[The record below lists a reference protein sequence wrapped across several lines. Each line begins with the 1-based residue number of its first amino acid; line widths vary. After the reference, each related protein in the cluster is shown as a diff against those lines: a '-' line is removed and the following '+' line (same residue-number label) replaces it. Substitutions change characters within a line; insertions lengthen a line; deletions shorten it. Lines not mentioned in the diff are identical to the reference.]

1 MWQITWMLGLLPAW
15 FWPALLIAG
24 VLAIL
29 ASFVLGAIPFIKN
42 YKLPIQVGG
51 ILAVVASVW
60 FLGAASNE
68 EKWQVKIRELE
79 EQVKKA
85 EEQSR
90 ETNVKVETKIVER
103 TKVIKEKAK
112 TQIEYV
118 DRIIT
123 QDKEIIKYIEQCPVP
138 KIIIDEHNKA
148 ATPPDVIR
156 ELNKAA
162 EGKK

>member
-148 ATPPDVIR
+148 ATPPDVIK

>member
-1 MWQITWMLGLLPAW
+1 MWQITWMIGLLPEW
-15 FWPALLIAG
+15 VWPALLILG
-24 VLAIL
+24 SLAVL
-29 ASFVLGAIPFIKN
+29 ASFVLGFIPIIKN

-51 ILAVVASVW
+51 ILAVAVSVW

-68 EKWQVKIRELE
+68 EKWQAKIKELE
-79 EQVKKA
+79 AQVKKA
-85 EEQSR
+85 EEQSK
-90 ETNVKVETKIVER
+90 ETNVVVETKIVEK
-103 TKVIKEKAK
+103 TKIIKEKAK

-118 DRIIT
+118 DRVVT

-148 ATPPDVIR
+148 ATPPDVIK

>member
-1 MWQITWMLGLLPAW
+1 MWQITWMIGLLPEW
-15 FWPALLIAG
+15 VWPALLILG
-24 VLAIL
+24 SLAVL
-29 ASFVLGAIPFIKN
+29 ASFVLGFIPVIKN

-51 ILAVVASVW
+51 ILAVAVSVW
-60 FLGAASNE
+60 FMGAASNE
-68 EKWQVKIRELE
+68 EKWQAKIKELE
-79 EQVKKA
+79 AQVKKA
-85 EEQSR
+85 EEQSK
-90 ETNVKVETKIVER
+90 ETNVVVETKVVEK
-103 TKVIKEKAK
+103 TKIIKEKAK

-118 DRIIT
+118 DRVVT

-148 ATPPDVIR
+148 ATPPDVIK

>member
-1 MWQITWMLGLLPAW
+1 MWQITWMIGLLPAW
-15 FWPALLIAG
+15 VWPALLIIG
-24 VLAIL
+24 SLAVL
-29 ASFVLGAIPFIKN
+29 ASFVLGFIPVIKN

-51 ILAVVASVW
+51 ILAVAISVW

-68 EKWQVKIRELE
+68 EKWQVKIKELE
-79 EQVKKA
+79 AQVKKA
-85 EEQSR
+85 EEQSK
-90 ETNVKVETKIVER
+90 ETNIKVETKIVEK
-103 TKVIKEKAK
+103 TKIIKEKAK

-118 DRIIT
+118 DRVVM

-138 KIIIDEHNKA
+138 KIIIEEHNKA
-148 ATPPDVIR
+148 ATPPDVIK

>member
-15 FWPALLIAG
+15 FWPTLLIAG

-148 ATPPDVIR
+148 ATPPDVIK